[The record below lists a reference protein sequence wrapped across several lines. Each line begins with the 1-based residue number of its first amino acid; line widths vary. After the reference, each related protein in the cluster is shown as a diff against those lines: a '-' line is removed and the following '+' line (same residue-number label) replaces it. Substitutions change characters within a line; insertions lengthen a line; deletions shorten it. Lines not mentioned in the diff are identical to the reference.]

1 MIWRLIDTDLAPPYY
16 VTAADEAILEAFR
29 KNIIPPTIHFYRR
42 KPAGVSVGRTKKIE
56 KDVNIKKC
64 GKYGVKVVRRKSGG
78 GTIYTDEGFYCKN
91 FIEGKGKEITNE
103 FELYRITRCVG
114 YYDCERLGNLRI
126 ACESREPVVKSGPF
140 DLLHIQLRPNCSP
153 AEVSIIKS
161 SLKLLDLLEQ
171 FERNSTQLSQE
182 MLRHTK
188 EMNRL
193 TKWIL
198 AFTAINALMIIIQII
213 LILSRG

>member
-1 MIWRLIDTDLAPPYY
+1 MKCEQCGNELYEYNFLSLRKYENVDD
-16 VTAADEAILEAFR
+16 DEYLTESHNFC
-29 KNIIPPTIHFYRR
+29 
-42 KPAGVSVGRTKKIE
+42 SVE
-56 KDVNIKKC
+56 C
-64 GKYGVKVVRRKSGG
+64 A
-78 GTIYTDEGFYCKN
+78 KN

-171 FERNSTQLSQE
+171 FESYLNNS
-182 MLRHTK
+182 K
-188 EMNRL
+188 G
-193 TKWIL
+193 IL
-198 AFTAINALMIIIQII
+198 H
-213 LILSRG
+213 S